1 MASFIIPFTSI
12 FWRKKPAKFDN
23 KERVTSGVCSTVYP
37 SSLWI
42 LTLTCK
48 TEHSAAIDR
57 LNNSFSR
64 STFQCTS
71 SDMDWRVT
79 ASWQKKGYCS
89 KLQPESPPLVSFW
102 TWRPLAQPVCPQAA
116 VKTEESWGAVQ
127 DEYART
133 IFSWGRTKRPSTGW
147 APAQHDTAGFCVSG
161 FQSHWK
167 SRQSTPEFLL
177 VAVTKANSG
186 LKWSDEKISERG
198 NVLVCVFTRGLAQR
212 FPGQDPE
219 IWQMCKI
226 MRNHYNLG
234 CWETINRLN
243 LFSNVISPNLTGPVM
258 HAACCYTYSWL
269 LSCDRLSAA

>member
-1 MASFIIPFTSI
+1 M
-12 FWRKKPAKFDN
+12 
-23 KERVTSGVCSTVYP
+23 YP

-48 TEHSAAIDR
+48 TEHSAAIKTSLTIPFPDLPSNAPHQTWTGVLQLHDR
-57 LNNSFSR
+57 RKATAANYS
-64 STFQCTS
+64 Q
-71 SDMDWRVT
+71 RVHP
-79 ASWQKKGYCS
+79 W
-89 KLQPESPPLVSFW
+89 LVFEHGGLLHS
-102 TWRPLAQPVCPQAA
+102 VCPQAV

-127 DEYART
+127 DEYARA
-133 IFSWGRTKRPSTGW
+133 ILSWGRTKRPSTGW
-147 APAQHDTAGFCVSG
+147 APAQHDTAGICVSG

-177 VAVTKANSG
+177 VPVTKANSG

-219 IWQMCKI
+219 IWQLCKI

-243 LFSNVISPNLTGPVM
+243 LFSNVISPNLTGRVM

-269 LSCDRLSAA
+269 PSCDRLSAA